1 MWWNLFFLLFFKL
14 AAVMIITGANAEKVA
29 MAYQH
34 KEAELSRSLAQK
46 YGEPLELPG
55 VSVATQVAAMKT
67 LSKLEP
73 AALAQ
78 YSTPGML
85 SGSSHEPCA
94 ICHGP

>member
-1 MWWNLFFLLFFKL
+1 MFFKL
-14 AAVMIITGANAEKVA
+14 AAVVIINRANAEKVA
-29 MAYQH
+29 MVYQH

-55 VSVATQVAAMKT
+55 VSFATQVAAMKT

-73 AALAQ
+73 DVLAQ
-78 YSTPGML
+78 YSTSCML